1 MQAMPLCA
9 LWSVMISLT
18 ACGAAVS
25 SRPCPRVT
33 VFPPALVQ
41 ASAEELATRDV
52 PATREIIRAVRIDRA
67 FNVAI
72 CPEAGP

>member
-9 LWSVMISLT
+9 LLSAMISLT
-18 ACGAAVS
+18 ACAAAVS
-25 SRPCPRVT
+25 DRPCPRVSA
-33 VFPPALVQ
+33 FPPALVQ

-52 PATREIIRAVRIDRA
+52 PATREIIRAVRADRA
-67 FNVAI
+67 FNLAI